1 MSMKSVVIDKFGG
14 PEVLRIAELPE
25 PKAAPGEIVVDIHAT
40 SINPADTSVRRG
52 QRQNVVPGN
61 FPQTLGRDFSGVVRE
76 VGAGV
81 TDFKPGDPV
90 FAVCKQGKDGSYA
103 EAIAIEAAI
112 CCRKPVFLSHTE
124 AAALALIG
132 LTALVSIEDTLKLKK
147 GERILIQ
154 GGAGGVGSYG
164 VQLAHHLGATVFT
177 TASARNHEYLKA
189 FGADTVIDYN
199 TQDFTKIAT
208 GMDCV
213 FDTVGGN
220 TQTRSYEC
228 LKPGGR
234 LAWIAPGEPDA
245 KPHGAIQILRPDV
258 QRDRPHLERVA
269 ELARIGAVKVPEIQT
284 LKLDEIRKAH
294 ELSETKHVRGKIVLQ
309 VR

>member
-1 MSMKSVVIDKFGG
+1 MKAVVIDQFGG
-14 PEVLRIAELPE
+14 PEVLRIAELPD
-25 PKAAPGEIVVDIHAT
+25 PKPKPGEIVVDIHAT
-40 SINPADTSVRRG
+40 SVNPADCSVRRG

-76 VGAGV
+76 VGPGV

-90 FAVCKQGKDGSYA
+90 FAVCKQGNDGSYA

-112 CCRKPVFLSHTE
+112 CARKPDFLSHVE
-124 AAALALIG
+124 ATALALIG
-132 LTALVSIEDTLKLKK
+132 LTALVSIEDTLKLKR
-147 GERILIQ
+147 GEKILIQ
-154 GGAGGVGSYG
+154 GGAGGVGGYA
-164 VQLAHHLGATVFT
+164 VQLAHHIGATVFT
-177 TASARNHEYLKA
+177 TASARNHDYLKK

-199 TQDFTKIAT
+199 KDDFTKIAT
-208 GMDCV
+208 DMDAV

-220 TQTRSYEC
+220 VQTRSFQC

-245 KPHGAIQILRPDV
+245 KPHGAIQILRPNV
-258 QRDRPHLERVA
+258 LRDRPHLERVV
-269 ELARIGAVKVPEIQT
+269 ELARSGAVKVPDIQT
-284 LKLDEIRKAH
+284 MKLEDIRRAH
-294 ELSETKHVRGKIVLQ
+294 ELSETKHVRGKIVLT